1 LGAQL
6 IGVGIDV
13 VDVDRFRSVLA
24 RTPGIAA
31 RVFTDSERAYAERHR
46 DPATRLAARFA
57 AKEATMKA
65 MRVGLGAF
73 SFRDVEVVRL
83 ESQAPALVL
92 AGRAAALAGS
102 LGVER
107 WHVSLTHSRLVAEA
121 VVIAL

>member
-1 LGAQL
+1 MGAQL